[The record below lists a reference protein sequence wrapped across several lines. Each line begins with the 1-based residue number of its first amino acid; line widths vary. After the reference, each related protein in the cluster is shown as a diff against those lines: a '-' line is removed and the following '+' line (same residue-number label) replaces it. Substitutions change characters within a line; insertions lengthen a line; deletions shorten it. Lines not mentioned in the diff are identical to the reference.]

1 MSKYFSIIAFPV
13 MWGLQ
18 LTLLSIFRWTVRIG
32 WTWTAFGQAVWVHAA
47 HETPSDETHYSAL
60 GNNLQIAYKSF
71 IQDACRRLGHTRG
84 LVSKQTECI
93 LQPQSMSH
101 LCACTYCCGH
111 AVLLLQV
118 SHTNWF
124 GYLFQVSPESAYDTI
139 LRRRRGRWLGLAAA
153 ESSPGY
159 SSRTWVLSV

>member
-1 MSKYFSIIAFPV
+1 M
-13 MWGLQ
+13 
-18 LTLLSIFRWTVRIG
+18 
-32 WTWTAFGQAVWVHAA
+32 HAA

-118 SHTNWF
+118 SHTNGF
-124 GYLFQVSPESAYDTI
+124 GYLFQVSPESADDTI
-139 LRRRRGRWLGLAAA
+139 LRRSGGGDGSGWRRRNLRLALLQGR
-153 ESSPGY
+153 EYYQSSFTFHVSCFVGIGFT
-159 SSRTWVLSV
+159 SHVRVIVFITAQ